1 MRKALFT
8 LTLLSSAFTLPLT
21 AHADAIDQF
30 TFNFATPP
38 GYVSANLTID
48 LPASPPPSFWTN
60 SGFGCDPADCFA
72 VVGESGSTSY
82 LFDFYQ
88 SAPGSTEF
96 IRFTVFNP
104 LFGPPSTVR
113 GYALIFAAEDVFTGS
128 VSDPTFLTGTFDA
141 MYRPFATSPSFP
153 GTITIEPIDTTVPEP
168 SSLIL
173 LTTGTFGLIAF
184 AATGKR
190 ARSIYN

>member
-8 LTLLSSAFTLPLT
+8 LALLASAFTLPLT
-21 AHADAIDQF
+21 ANADAIDQF
-30 TFNFATPP
+30 TFNFVTPP

-60 SGFGCDPADCFA
+60 PGFGCDPVDCFA
-72 VVGESGSTSY
+72 VVGESGSASY

-88 SAPGSTEF
+88 SAPGSTEQ

-113 GYALIFAAEDVFTGS
+113 AYTLIFAAEDVFTGS

-141 MYRPFATSPSFP
+141 VYRPFAGSPTFP
-153 GTITIEPIDTTVPEP
+153 GTITIEPVDTTVPEP
-168 SSLIL
+168 S
-173 LTTGTFGLIAF
+173 TFAMM
-184 AATGKR
+184 ATGILGAITTLSSRKPGV
-190 ARSIYN
+190 S

>member
-8 LTLLSSAFTLPLT
+8 LVILASAFTLPLT

-30 TFNFATPP
+30 TFNFVTPP

-48 LPASPPPSFWTN
+48 LPASPPPSFWTDP
-60 SGFGCDPADCFA
+60 GFGCDPVDCFA

-88 SAPGSTEF
+88 SAPDSTEF

-104 LFGPPSTVR
+104 LFGPPSAVR
-113 GYALIFAAEDVFTGS
+113 GWALIFAAEDVFTGS
-128 VSDPTFLTGTFDA
+128 VSDPTFLTGIFDA
-141 MYRPFATSPSFP
+141 MYRPFATSPTFP
-153 GTITIEPIDTTVPEP
+153 GSITIEPIDTTVPEP

-173 LTTGTFGLIAF
+173 LTTGALFLIAF
-184 AATGKR
+184 VATRKR
-190 ARSIYN
+190 AHYIYN